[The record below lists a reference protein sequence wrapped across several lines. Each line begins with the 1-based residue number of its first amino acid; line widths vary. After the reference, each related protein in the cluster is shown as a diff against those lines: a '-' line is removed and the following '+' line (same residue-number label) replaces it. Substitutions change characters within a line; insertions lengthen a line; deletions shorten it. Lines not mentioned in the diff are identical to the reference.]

1 MKKLSIALLAVL
13 MLLPAG
19 MAQAWA
25 IYNHVDKKVC
35 LQDRT
40 SVVVG
45 GCRNMIPADG
55 KLNGEHGA
63 GLHKVRV
70 VWPHGSACRGTDGYF
85 DLSKGGYA
93 RIYGNE
99 VKIYKHNGDHTHTK
113 GAHDCDCPDNSPYG
127 AKKK

>member
-1 MKKLSIALLAVL
+1 MKKLFIALLAISL
-13 MLLPAG
+13 LLPAG

-25 IYNHVDKKVC
+25 IYNHVDKEVC

-40 SVVVG
+40 AVVVG
-45 GCRNMIPADG
+45 GCRNLIRADG

-70 VWPHGSACRGTDGYF
+70 VWAHGKACRGTDYF
-85 DLSKGGYA
+85 DIPDGGYA
-93 RIYGNE
+93 RIYDND
-99 VKIYKHNGDHTHTK
+99 VKIYKHDGKHVGSKDTAN
-113 GAHDCDCPDNSPYG
+113 CDCPDNSPYG